1 MPYYNMVLVMECGQN
16 MKIGQIV
23 LKACCWILQSEF
35 LFLHLIIIMHAISV
49 QQEHTYFATYMLYEC
64 KQSLD
69 I

>member
-1 MPYYNMVLVMECGQN
+1 MPYYNMVLVMECGQK

-23 LKACCWILQSEF
+23 LKACCRILQSEF
-35 LFLHLIIIMHAISV
+35 QFLHLIIIMHSITV